1 MCRDTCG
8 ASRPPA
14 DSTAVGRSHD
24 GRKDVHRTCLGSYT
38 GDESVF
44 QMRLCRASRY
54 GVFVVVAALLFA
66 GIACSGGSG
75 KQDVTPSGATTTSTA
90 TATPDLT
97 PRTAPSISPQ
107 RTASPAATVELSADP
122 QSLVCD
128 GKRASTVT
136 ARLLDE
142 VGQPVEDGTPVHFS
156 VQALGSADPIN
167 TETTRGAA
175 QTGVIALSG
184 QAGVVVNVT
193 SGNLAAAVRIDCQ

>member
-24 GRKDVHRTCLGSYT
+24 GRKDAHRKCLKSYT

-44 QMRLCRASRY
+44 QMRLCRAGRY
-54 GVFVVVAALLFA
+54 GVLVVGAALLFA

-75 KQDVTPSGATTTSTA
+75 KPDVTPSSVASTSTSTA
-90 TATPDLT
+90 TPDIT
-97 PRTAPSISPQ
+97 PRAAPSVNPK
-107 RTASPAATVELSADP
+107 RTAEPAATVELSADP
-122 QSLVCD
+122 QSLICD

-142 VGQPVEDGTPVHFS
+142 AGQPVEDGTPVHFS

-193 SGNLAAAVRIDCQ
+193 SGSVAAAIRIDCQ

>member
-1 MCRDTCG
+1 ML
-8 ASRPPA
+8 
-14 DSTAVGRSHD
+14 V
-24 GRKDVHRTCLGSYT
+24 
-38 GDESVF
+38 
-44 QMRLCRASRY
+44 CRAGRY
-54 GVFVVVAALLFA
+54 AVLVFGAALLFA
-66 GIACSGGSG
+66 GIACNGGNG
-75 KQDVTPSGATTTSTA
+75 RADATPSGVASTA

-142 VGQPVEDGTPVHFS
+142 AGQPVEDGTPVHFS

-193 SGNLAAAVRIDCQ
+193 SGNLAAAIRIDCQ

>member
-1 MCRDTCG
+1 MG
-8 ASRPPA
+8 
-14 DSTAVGRSHD
+14 V
-24 GRKDVHRTCLGSYT
+24 
-38 GDESVF
+38 
-44 QMRLCRASRY
+44 CRAGRY
-54 GVFVVVAALLFA
+54 GVLVFGAALLFA

-75 KQDVTPSGATTTSTA
+75 KQDVTPSGVASASTA
-90 TATPDLT
+90 TETETATPAIT
-97 PRTAPSISPQ
+97 PRAAPSVNPK
-107 RTASPAATVELSADP
+107 RTAEPAATVELSADP
-122 QSLVCD
+122 QSLICD

-142 VGQPVEDGTPVHFS
+142 AGQPVEDGTPVHFS

-193 SGNLAAAVRIDCQ
+193 SGNVAAAIRIDCQ